1 MQNMSRR
8 TAVTLVAAAALSVHP
23 LGSTRAQGTITLDM
37 IVNDPEVPNGGNLKG
52 DVTIVAFLDYNCPFC
67 KKSSLDLERIVR
79 EDGMIRV
86 VYRDW
91 PVLAP
96 TSYYGSQLALGAK
109 YQGQYEAAH
118 RALMAI
124 PGFGVPKDRM
134 LQGVRDAGMDMKRL
148 GADMAR
154 HSGEIDALVK
164 RTLAI
169 GDALGFEGTP
179 VYLVGP
185 YKASTL
191 DLAGFREAVAA
202 VRARKSKS

>member
-1 MQNMSRR
+1 MRNISRR
-8 TAVTLVAAAALSVHP
+8 EAAMILAASALSLHP
-23 LGSTRAQGTITLDM
+23 LSSVRAQGTVTLDM
-37 IVNDPEVPNGGNLKG
+37 IVNDPDAPNGGNPKG

-67 KKSSLDLERIVR
+67 KKSSLELERIVK
-79 EDGMIRV
+79 EDGKIRV

-96 TSYYGSQLALGAK
+96 TSYYGSQLALAAK
-109 YQGQYEAAH
+109 YQGRYEAVH

-124 PGFGVPKDRM
+124 PGTGVPKDRM
-134 LQGVRDAGMDMKRL
+134 LRGVRESGVDMKRL
-148 GADMAR
+148 ESDVATHAADI
-154 HSGEIDALVK
+154 EALVK

-191 DLAGFREAVAA
+191 DLDGFREAVAA
-202 VRARKSKS
+202 ARERKSK